1 MDETRQAVA
10 VKPLTPKQEKFCQV
24 VVETGNYNEAYRQ
37 SYGKFNNMNPNS
49 SKRQAVILSKIPEIA
64 QEIDRLREAARERH
78 SVSVDTV
85 TLELE
90 DARMVAMES
99 SNASAAVQA
108 SMGKAKLHGLLVD
121 KQQIQGAEGV
131 RFEMVIDGTSEDDKV
146 QSEPD
151 A

>member
-1 MDETRQAVA
+1 MTT
-10 VKPLTPKQEKFCQV
+10 LTPKQEKFCQV
-24 VVETGNYNEAYRQ
+24 AVETGNYNEAYRQ
-37 SYGKFNNMNPNS
+37 AYGQFNNMNTNS
-49 SKRQAVILSKIPEIA
+49 AKRQAVILSQQPEIA

-90 DARMVAMES
+90 DARMVAMDGG
-99 SNASAAVQA
+99 NASAAVQA

-131 RFEMVIDGTSEDDKV
+131 RFEMVIDATSENDQV
-146 QSEPD
+146 RSEPD

>member
-1 MDETRQAVA
+1 M
-10 VKPLTPKQEKFCQV
+10 
-24 VVETGNYNEAYRQ
+24 ETGNYNEAYRQ
-37 SYGKFNNMNPNS
+37 AYGQFNNMNTNS
-49 SKRQAVILSKIPEIA
+49 AKRQAVILSQQPEIA

-90 DARMVAMES
+90 DARMVAMDGG
-99 SNASAAVQA
+99 NASAAVQA

-131 RFEMVIDGTSEDDKV
+131 RFEMVIDATSENDQV
-146 QSEPD
+146 RSEPD